1 MFIDKISGFDE
12 SDVKLMN
19 YSMGKLEETAEH
31 TITVPHL
38 ISSQVRL
45 SR

>member
-1 MFIDKISGFDE
+1 MFTDKISGFDA
-12 SDVKLMN
+12 SMN
-19 YSMGKLEETAEH
+19 YSRRKLGKTAEH